1 MATWVAGGGQPL
13 AASSRWRSA
22 PSHSWAEGRSLRA
35 RRHRRGSRPSSVASR
50 TPSSSSRRPASRTA
64 TTSSSSRA
72 RSASSRRASSER
84 RRSSTSAPASS
95 QAASRA
101 FSASRFPKNY
111 AKTRAFYVNYT
122 ATGSGATVIDRYRVR
137 SGRALPASREQLLT
151 VPQPYANHNGG
162 HLAFGPDGKLWV
174 GLGDGGSGGD
184 PENRAQ
190 DRSTLLGKMFRLD
203 VAKRSPGPE
212 LVAVGLRNPWRYT
225 FDRRTGDLWIGDVGQ
240 DEIEEVSVLRRPFGA
255 LVNFG
260 WDVYEGRAR
269 FEDKELGPGR
279 LVQPVAQ
286 YSHCGRLL
294 DHGRL
299 RLPRE
304 RGREPSQPLRLRRL
318 LQRHDLEHPGC
329 GRRAEGRAGE
339 GREPRLVRRRP
350 QGRALRDLTRRNDLP
365 LPLAPR
371 CPTSVGHLQSPAT
384 PLVAAPAA
392 TARAPR
398 TRPRSASR

>member
-1 MATWVAGGGQPL
+1 VGRRRWTAIGCVVALAVGAVALLGGGALASSSAASPRLATVVGGLSNPVVVVQAPGEPNRYYVVEQQGTIRIVEKGKLRAAPFLDLRSRVVAGGEQGLLGL
-13 AASSRWRSA
+13 A
-22 PSHSWAEGRSLRA
+22 
-35 RRHRRGSRPSSVASR
+35 
-50 TPSSSSRRPASRTA
+50 
-64 TTSSSSRA
+64 
-72 RSASSRRASSER
+72 
-84 RRSSTSAPASS
+84 
-95 QAASRA
+95 
-101 FSASRFPKNY
+101 FPKNY

-240 DEIEEVSVLRRPFGA
+240 NEIEEVNVLRRPFGA

-286 YSHCGRLL
+286 YSHSAGCSITGGYVYR
-294 DHGRL
+294 GSAVASL
-299 RLPRE
+299 RNRYVYGDYCSGTIWSIPV
-304 RGREPSQPLRLRRL
+304 
-318 LQRHDLEHPGC
+318 
-329 GRRAEGRAGE
+329 AG
-339 GREPRLVRRRP
+339 GEPRVEPVKVENLVSF
-350 QGRALRDLTRRNDLP
+350 GEDLKGELYAISHGGTIYRFR
-365 LPLAPR
+365 
-371 CPTSVGHLQSPAT
+371 
-384 PLVAAPAA
+384 
-392 TARAPR
+392 
-398 TRPRSASR
+398 